1 MTSDSNYEL
10 NNIVFGD
17 IVFYFLG
24 RKYQFVME
32 IVNLIDNVVSDFN

>member
-1 MTSDSNYEL
+1 MDSDYEL
-10 NNIVFGD
+10 NNIVFEN

-24 RKYQFVME
+24 RKYQFAMK